1 MSVIKETTYKDML
14 EKIRGRVAFTG
25 NSAKGVF
32 YSDNDYAVVSYDT
45 VIARYEND
53 KVWVSSKF
61 YSKTTSR
68 LQNMCREA
76 WGVK

>member
-1 MSVIKETTYKDML
+1 MGTIEQTTYADML
-14 EKIRGRVAFTG
+14 DKIRGRVAFTG

-32 YSDNDYAVVSYDT
+32 YSDNDYAVISYDT
-45 VIARYEND
+45 VIARYENG
-53 KVWVSSKF
+53 KAWVSSEF

-76 WGVK
+76 WGA